1 MSSRVGAA
9 FFGAAVLVACGGG
22 SVDVGP
28 ASGSSSGS
36 AVASTGSAGAAA
48 ASTGAASTGAASAGS
63 TGPMGSSGS
72 AKLAARLRNKGNF
85 LIGMGNDLATNHN
98 MDGAYT
104 VGPTLDL
111 HAPTWSACPPKAGG
125 PTGTPMGRS

>member
-1 MSSRVGAA
+1 
-9 FFGAAVLVACGGG
+9 
-22 SVDVGP
+22 
-28 ASGSSSGS
+28 
-36 AVASTGSAGAAA
+36 
-48 ASTGAASTGAASAGS
+48 
-63 TGPMGSSGS
+63 MGSSGS